1 MDLELLE
8 ELLEEKE
15 QEYLITKNFEQK
27 KILYVEIEQLKEE
40 IKNRKEK

>member
-1 MDLELLE
+1 MNLEELE

-27 KILYVEIEQLKEE
+27 KILYIEIEQLKEE